1 MRAHLI
7 RAAPAVLLTAAL
19 ATVPAAAQQ
28 TGKSLWDNSAF
39 QTPYKPELSENERI
53 AGLSKLWAE
62 VKLNFANFDLVPD
75 LRWDALY
82 LETLPRVRQ
91 AKSTAEYYR
100 ILQEMV
106 ARLRDG
112 HSNVYPPDE
121 TEGELN
127 GRPLLL
133 TRWIGGAVVITDLLG
148 GELGRDGIRVGQ
160 EVVMVDGMPVQE
172 YARKRVEPAISA
184 STLQD
189 LQAKAF
195 GVRLL
200 AGRVGEPVE
209 ITFRDVDG
217 QEIVRR
223 LPRLSYEERLA
234 RVKDRPPV
242 APLELN
248 MLPGKSGSIAYI
260 KLNSFETEEA
270 AQRFEAL
277 FPEISKADA
286 LILDV
291 RENGGGNS
299 NVGFR
304 ILGHLTDRKHVV
316 SRWRTREYRP
326 SFRAWDAMYDAS
338 FGGETSLDPI
348 SGIQP
353 YTRPVIVL
361 LGPRTF
367 SAAEDFAVAFDVMD
381 RGRMI
386 GEPTGGSTGQPLMF
400 PLPGGGQ
407 ARVCT
412 KRDTY
417 PDGREFVGVGVQ
429 PDRLVRPTLADF
441 RAGKDPVL
449 EAALEELRGGA
460 DRDR

>member
-1 MRAHLI
+1 VLFAGALA
-7 RAAPAVLLTAAL
+7 AAPVFAQ
-19 ATVPAAAQQ
+19 PAGDKGPAFE
-28 TGKSLWDNSAF
+28 KSLWDDAAF
-39 QTPYKPELSENERI
+39 TTPYRPALSEDEKV

-62 VKLNFANFDLVPD
+62 VKFNFANFDLVPD

-91 AKSTAEYYR
+91 AKTTTEYYG

-112 HSNVYPPDE
+112 HTNVFAPE
-121 TEGELN
+121 ESEAELN
-127 GRPLLL
+127 GRPLLM
-133 TRWIGGAVVITDLLG
+133 TRWIGGTVVVTDLLG
-148 GELGRDGIRVGQ
+148 EELGRDGLRIGQ
-160 EVVMVDGMPVQE
+160 EVVAVDGLPVQE
-172 YARKRVEPAISA
+172 YARKRVEPSVSA
-184 STLQD
+184 STPQD
-189 LQAKAF
+189 LQGRAF
-195 GVRLL
+195 GTRLL
-200 AGRVGEPVE
+200 AGRVGEPVQ
-209 ITFRDVDG
+209 ITLRDADG
-217 QEIVRR
+217 REIVRR

-242 APLELN
+242 PPLKLE
-248 MLPGKSGSIAYI
+248 MLPGNIAYI
-260 KLNSFETEEA
+260 KLNSFETDEA
-270 AQRFEAL
+270 AQRFAAI

-299 NVGFR
+299 DVGFR
-304 ILGHLTDRKHVV
+304 ILGHLTDRRHVV
-316 SRWRTREYRP
+316 SRWRTRKYRP
-326 SFRAWDAMYDAS
+326 AFRAWDQMNDTYD
-338 FGGETSLDPI
+338 GGEESLEPVP
-348 SGIQP
+348 GIQP
-353 YTRPVIVL
+353 YRRPVIVL

-386 GEPTGGSTGQPLMF
+386 GEPTGGSTGQPLF
-400 PLPGGGQ
+400 FNLPGGGR

-417 PDGREFVGVGVQ
+417 PDGREFVGVGIQ

-441 RAGKDPVL
+441 RAGRDPVL
-449 EAALEELRGGA
+449 EAAVEELRQAPGH
-460 DRDR
+460 